1 MRADCRCENMA
12 FVCFLLFVAL
22 RGLHAVHLG
31 GGGLFEEVLCCSS
44 WVDFETVF
52 TLFFRRHCPF
62 RSIRDF
68 PLPLLR
74 GATNFRE
81 IAVKIAKINEK
92 VCAHHFVEIAE
103 RLEENSTEIV

>member
-22 RGLHAVHLG
+22 RGLHAVRLG

-52 TLFFRRHCPF
+52 TLFSEGTALSDALETSHFHCYVAPQIF
-62 RSIRDF
+62 AKLRSK
-68 PLPLLR
+68 LQKS
-74 GATNFRE
+74 T
-81 IAVKIAKINEK
+81 KK
-92 VCAHHFVEIAE
+92 FVHTT
-103 RLEENSTEIV
+103 S